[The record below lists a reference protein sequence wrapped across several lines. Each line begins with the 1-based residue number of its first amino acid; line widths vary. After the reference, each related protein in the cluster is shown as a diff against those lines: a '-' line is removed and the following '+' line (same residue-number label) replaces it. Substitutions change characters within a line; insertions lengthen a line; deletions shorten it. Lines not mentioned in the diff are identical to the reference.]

1 MKRGDIFPDDG
12 PEYEKPEGTDWKAAD
27 QTWERLR
34 RLEAH
39 EMKTRV
45 IESQVDLLLGIIEAY
60 REGWKQ

>member
-1 MKRGDIFPDDG
+1 M
-12 PEYEKPEGTDWKAAD
+12 TDWKAAD
-27 QTWERLR
+27 LAWHSPMPETQSERTERIR

-45 IESQVDLLLGIIEAY
+45 IESQVDLLIGIIEAY

>member
-1 MKRGDIFPDDG
+1 M
-12 PEYEKPEGTDWKAAD
+12 TDWKAAD
-27 QTWERLR
+27 LAWHRTMPETQAERTERIR

-45 IESQVDLLLGIIEAY
+45 IESQVDLLIGIIEAY